1 MSWSDLFSGLLTIL
15 IIIGIFI
22 LGYCAI
28 RKVSLTELFK
38 EFKDLII
45 NKKEEIIKK

>member
-15 IIIGIFI
+15 ILFAIFV
-22 LGYCAI
+22 LAYCAI

-38 EFKDLII
+38 EIKDLII
-45 NKKEEIIKK
+45 EKKEVVLKK